1 MDATEGTWTRCS
13 FGKRWDKGNSMNK
26 SESIKEL
33 AAALIMAQSD
43 LKNPTFDSNNPH
55 YKSKF
60 ASLAQVRDTVTPVL
74 AKHRLAV
81 IQLLG
86 EAEGGIRCETVLM
99 HSSGE
104 WLSSVLFM
112 PATKQDAQGYG
123 SASTYARRYS
133 LQAIC
138 GVVGDEDDDGN
149 AASNPKPSKPLEAA
163 KGPITPNDGAMEALT
178 EKDRATAQ
186 KVANS
191 IVDYFTEG
199 KELSAYE
206 AFYQSNHSNEMQ
218 LAIWEVLKPHSAI
231 RRQLKSMH
239 DTSERKAA

>member
-1 MDATEGTWTRCS
+1 
-13 FGKRWDKGNSMNK
+13 MNK

-33 AAALIMAQSD
+33 AAALVKAQAD
-43 LKNPTFDSNNPH
+43 LKNPAFDSNNPH
-55 YKSKF
+55 YRSKF
-60 ASLAQVRDTVTPVL
+60 ASLAQVRDTVTPAL
-74 AKHRLAV
+74 AKHGLTV
-81 IQLLG
+81 TQLLG
-86 EAEGGIRCETVLM
+86 EAEGGIRCETVLI

-149 AASNPKPSKPLEAA
+149 AASNPKPAKPLEAA
-163 KGPITPNDGAMEALT
+163 KGPITPNDGAMDALT
-178 EKDRATAQ
+178 EKERATAQ

-191 IVDYFTEG
+191 IVDYFSEG

-218 LAIWEVLKPHSAI
+218 LAIWEILKPHSAI

-239 DTSERKAA
+239 DNTERKAA

>member
-1 MDATEGTWTRCS
+1 
-13 FGKRWDKGNSMNK
+13 MNK

-33 AAALIMAQSD
+33 AAALVQAQAD
-43 LKNPTFDSNNPH
+43 LKNPAFDSSNPH
-55 YKSKF
+55 FKSKF
-60 ASLAQVRDTVTPVL
+60 ASLAQVRDTVTPAL
-74 AKHRLAV
+74 AKHGLSV
-81 IQLLG
+81 VQLLG
-86 EAEGGIRCETVLM
+86 EAEGGIRCETVLI
-99 HSSGE
+99 HKSGE

-149 AASNPKPSKPLEAA
+149 AASQAKPAKPLQAA
-163 KGPITPNDGAMEALT
+163 KGPITPNDGAQEALADAAAA
-178 EKDRATAQ
+178 EAIATAQ
-186 KVANS
+186 RAANS
-191 IVDYFTEG
+191 IVDLMTEG
-199 KELSAYE
+199 KEIAAYE

-218 LAIWEVLKPHSAI
+218 LAIWDVLKPHSAI

-239 DTSERKAA
+239 ENNERKAA